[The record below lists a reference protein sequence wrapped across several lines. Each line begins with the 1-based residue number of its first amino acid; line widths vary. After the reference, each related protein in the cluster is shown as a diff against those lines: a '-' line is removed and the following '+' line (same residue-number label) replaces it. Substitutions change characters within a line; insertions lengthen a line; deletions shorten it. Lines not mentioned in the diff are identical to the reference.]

1 VPKARQALERYGHQV
16 VIGNDLHHRKY
27 RVVLI
32 SPTAQEGAT
41 TQPDRVLAA
50 HPKYEEFWID
60 IDPQQPSSH
69 PKEIEEDIIDELIKR
84 HKVWIERA

>member
-1 VPKARQALERYGHQV
+1 V

-32 SPTAQEGAT
+32 YPAT
-41 TQPDRVLAA
+41 QSDAAKQPNGILASQ
-50 HPKYEEFWID
+50 PKYEEFWIH
-60 IDPQQPSSH
+60 IDPNQPSSH

-84 HKVWIERA
+84 HKIWIENA